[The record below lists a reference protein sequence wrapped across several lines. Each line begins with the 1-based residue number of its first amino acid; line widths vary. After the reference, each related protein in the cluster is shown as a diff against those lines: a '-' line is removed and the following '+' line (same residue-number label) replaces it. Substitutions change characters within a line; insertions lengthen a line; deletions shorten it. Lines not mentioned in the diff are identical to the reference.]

1 MFNPDDYE
9 PVAVRLDRWLKQAT
23 DPRIITH
30 LHEYGA
36 DYCVF
41 RAELYEADKLIATGW
56 AEERRSERGIMAG
69 SMVEVCETSALGRAL
84 ANAGLAGAD
93 PSKRASREE
102 MQKANRTAPPSQ
114 PSGTG
119 SPRPASEKQLNA
131 IRAMCKKAGRTL
143 PAGLEGFTAAQ
154 ASETIQKLQDTLD
167 SAPVSSD
174 AAKYYSDK
182 ESGGYTG
189 D

>member
-1 MFNPDDYE
+1 
-9 PVAVRLDRWLKQAT
+9 
-23 DPRIITH
+23 
-30 LHEYGA
+30 
-36 DYCVF
+36 
-41 RAELYEADKLIATGW
+41 
-56 AEERRSERGIMAG
+56 
-69 SMVEVCETSALGRAL
+69 VCETSALGRAL

-102 MQKANRTAPPSQ
+102 MQKATRAPATSQ